1 MDDNLVC
8 VLLSKVLWML
18 SFSLKKWNIY
28 FTTLL
33 VITNDLHQFID
44 FFLYSFIVLHGVE
57 VPMYPTKFSLWIFKL
72 FATFCTNCAA
82 MNRNVHMYFYFH
94 LPGIHLSSLA
104 FCIHNLLCFTSVS
117 YTSQSWKLLC
127 DPTGLPWWL
136 SSKASAWNAGDAG
149 SIPESGRSPGWGQSH
164 PHQ

>member
-18 SFSLKKWNIY
+18 PFSLKKWNIY

-44 FFLYSFIVLHGVE
+44 YFLYSFIVLHGVE
-57 VPMYPTKFSLWIFKL
+57 VPMYPTNFSLWIFKL
-72 FATFCTNCAA
+72 FATFCTNCVA

-94 LPGIHLSSLA
+94 LPGINVSILLFLA
-104 FCIHNLLCFTSVS
+104 FLNHFVLSVS
-117 YTSQSWKLLC
+117 LDTAQRWVTFCEPNWKSICLVISFLLLLWPIC
-127 DPTGLPWWL
+127 FIWTL
-136 SSKASAWNAGDAG
+136 S
-149 SIPESGRSPGWGQSH
+149 
-164 PHQ
+164 